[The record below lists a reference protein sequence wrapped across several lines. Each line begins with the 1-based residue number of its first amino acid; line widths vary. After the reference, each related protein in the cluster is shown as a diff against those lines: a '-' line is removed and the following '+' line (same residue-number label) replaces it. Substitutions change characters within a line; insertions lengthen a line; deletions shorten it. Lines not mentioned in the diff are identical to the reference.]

1 MDSLKDREKP
11 NKERDNNDPEAIKI
25 ILIGD
30 SGTGKTNLI
39 TVSAGYEF
47 NSDVLTTRAC
57 SFIQKKYTFHNT
69 QIKVNIQDTIGQE
82 KYRSLTK
89 IFVKEAKIVILV
101 YDITNRTSFESLSFW
116 KKIVDDMIT
125 DPPVIG
131 IVGNKMDLYINEQVK
146 EEELEEYA
154 KGIGAKYLLTSA
166 KNDAVSFG
174 KFMEE
179 LLKDYLK
186 KFLGKEQIALLWNQ
200 KQQKKREKKMLLIK
214 IGLYFR
220 FKFSYQL

>member
-69 QIKVNIQDTIGQE
+69 QIKVNIWDTIGQE

-166 KNDAVSFG
+166 KNDSVSFG

-186 KFLGKEQIALLWNQ
+186 KIPGERIDSFALEPEIA
-200 KQQKKREKKMLLIK
+200 KKKAKKK
-214 IGLYFR
+214 CC
-220 FKFSYQL
+220 